1 MLLVNQ
7 TNKTAVPF
15 PQILD
20 TDRLLEDLKVIND
33 TCRPKAVTVFQ
44 FMISVLRNAR
54 FSEMPAGMNLWEMVK
69 IIDGH
74 NGAKLGLADKSRYN
88 WRVMMVAGM
97 WFQDLF
103 NYDFRRTEMCI
114 IPYATQL
121 GEVSFCAY
129 NTGVGWRQIV
139 EKMFSTHSTAQWFKE
154 KGRHPIFAAGK
165 DVPLGPSDER
175 AAKVASVSEI
185 RAHERIPSAGVGVV
199 PAALHASSA
208 EPSGCGTGCGCH

>member
-1 MLLVNQ
+1 
-7 TNKTAVPF
+7 
-15 PQILD
+15 
-20 TDRLLEDLKVIND
+20 
-33 TCRPKAVTVFQ
+33 
-44 FMISVLRNAR
+44 
-54 FSEMPAGMNLWEMVK
+54 MVK

-74 NGAKLGLADKSRYN
+74 NGGKLGLADKSRYN
-88 WRVMMVAGM
+88 WRIMMVAGM

-139 EKMFSTHSTAQWFKE
+139 EKMFSTHSTSQWFKE

-165 DVPLGPSDER
+165 HVPLGPTGDT
-175 AAKVASVSEI
+175 ALPVMPISEI
-185 RAHERIPSAGVGVV
+185 SDSARMAPVGVGGA
-199 PAALHASSA
+199 PGGPHSAAA
-208 EPSGCGTGCGCH
+208 EAGSCGTECGCH